1 MFMLEQLK
9 TNISTESFLIK
20 QEKKTS
26 GRRIL
31 KIITQFEKK

>member
-1 MFMLEQLK
+1 MLEQLK
-9 TNISTESFLIK
+9 INILTETFLIK

-31 KIITQFEKK
+31 KIITQFENK